1 MLAVLPCGE
10 EDRGHEPGV
19 QVPGLSRSESGSD
32 SRPPSVSE
40 LRFIVQG
47 LKFAIPLCIIG
58 VCIRSGAALSAP
70 PGNLGRTPE
79 VLTRHEAGMWSRKRS
94 GNQVSN

>member
-1 MLAVLPCGE
+1 LHFEFAV
-10 EDRGHEPGV
+10 
-19 QVPGLSRSESGSD
+19 
-32 SRPPSVSE
+32 
-40 LRFIVQG
+40 
-47 LKFAIPLCIIG
+47 CIMD

-94 GNQVSN
+94 GNQVSS